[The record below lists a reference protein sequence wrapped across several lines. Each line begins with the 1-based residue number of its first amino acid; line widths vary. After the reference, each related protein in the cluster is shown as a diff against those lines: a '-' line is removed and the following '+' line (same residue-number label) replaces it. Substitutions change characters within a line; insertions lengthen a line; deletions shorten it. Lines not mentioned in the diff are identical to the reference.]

1 MENDLIIRFDSLPST
16 SLKAKELI
24 NNCVPWTVVVAEQ
37 QYSGHGTKGTDW
49 FSPKGG
55 LYFSIILPP
64 ANIQDLQIITILSA
78 FTIAKVIKNN
88 FDLEPMIKIPNDI
101 LINGKKFCGIL
112 TENIIGQDV
121 KFSIIGIGINTN
133 IIDFPDSLKD
143 KATSILNETGIK
155 ADNNK
160 ILDEIILDLK
170 NQFKEITN

>member
-16 SLKAKELI
+16 SLKAKELV
-24 NNCVPWTVVVAEQ
+24 NNCIPWTVIVAEQ

-55 LYFSIILPP
+55 LYFSVILPP

-78 FTIAKVIKNN
+78 FTIAKVVKNN
-88 FDLEPMIKIPNDI
+88 FYLEPMIKIPNDI
-101 LINGKKFCGIL
+101 FINGKKFCGIL

-121 KFSIIGIGINTN
+121 KVSIIGIGINTN
-133 IIDFPDSLKD
+133 IIDFPNELMG
-143 KATSILNETGIK
+143 KATSILNETGVEV
-155 ADNNK
+155 NHNK
-160 ILDEIILDLK
+160 ILSEIILDLK